1 MLNFVVFN
9 KLHHTL
15 FHSTFVLRIITLD
28 RMSPFPFLA
37 HLKASI
43 LFQMKRKLWNF
54 SHQFFTKSRQGS
66 TIFNNYV
73 SILPRNKY
81 NVADTKKE
89 RKVLSVCVLPVS
101 KVVLAQIGTTNQHTV
116 VKNIKFAMLQS
127 YKKNKKKKLCF
138 SFFFAGFQITQY
150 CITECPNKFRM
161 KVQSLLGYPVN
172 FLPIV
177 SLNLSGNNRFLI
189 PRRSGVW

>member
-127 YKKNKKKKLCF
+127 YKKNKKKTLFFLLLRRLPNYTILYYRVSQQVPDESPKLVGI
-138 SFFFAGFQITQY
+138 SS
-150 CITECPNKFRM
+150 KF
-161 KVQSLLGYPVN
+161 LT
-172 FLPIV
+172 
-177 SLNLSGNNRFLI
+177 NRFI
-189 PRRSGVW
+189 EFVW